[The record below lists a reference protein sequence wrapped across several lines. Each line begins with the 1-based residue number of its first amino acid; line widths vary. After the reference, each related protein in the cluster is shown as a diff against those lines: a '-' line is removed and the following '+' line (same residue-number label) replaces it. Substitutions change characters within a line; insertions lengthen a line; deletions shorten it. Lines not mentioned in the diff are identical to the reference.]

1 MILSQRT
8 LTSLTEKYK
17 PQLSVEDI
25 EEILGIEKFD
35 EEIAE
40 KTRFVL
46 HPLSL
51 ALRIETSE
59 RAQAFVR
66 M

>member
-1 MILSQRT
+1 MIPSQQI

-17 PQLSVEDI
+17 SKLSAEDI

-40 KTRFVL
+40 KTRFVP
-46 HPLSL
+46 HTLSL
-51 ALRIETSE
+51 VLGTETSE
-59 RAQAFVR
+59 LKFL
-66 M
+66 

>member
-1 MILSQRT
+1 MILRQLI

-46 HPLSL
+46 YPPSLVLGFEASWLNPL
-51 ALRIETSE
+51 
-59 RAQAFVR
+59 
-66 M
+66 